1 MSAPNGTHAT
11 NGVNGAHV
19 NGTKVS
25 RPLTAGIFAP
35 IPAFFDPETED
46 LGEQHSARRKGVEPL
61 GLLILSRRCAG
72 IR

>member
-46 LGEQHSARRKGVEPL
+46 LGEQLSVRRKGVEPFV
-61 GLLILSRRCAG
+61 LLISSRRRAG